1 MNTTVTSRH
10 FKAHHTLVKYAED
23 AVGKFGHYYDGV
35 IRCEVILRYE
45 KSRKSV
51 KIAEVIASVYRTRL
65 KAEEQTEDFEK
76 SIDGA
81 VQKVIVQLKKYKAKL
96 RAKDRQKVRTV
107 REKA

>member
-1 MNTTVTSRH
+1 MITIVTSRH
-10 FKAHHTLVKYAED
+10 FKAHPSLVTYAEE
-23 AVGKFGHYYDGV
+23 AVEKFGRYYDGV
-35 IRCEVILRYE
+35 IRCEVILRFE

-81 VQKVIVQLKKYKAKL
+81 VGKIIVQLKKYKAKL